1 MLEAFPV
8 MLFPNSRTRVGF
20 AHKSYTL
27 ECNVLLNSS
36 ATWRARF
43 HSALLRNKTYSG
55 RVQKC
60 NPLQRGV
67 TDLSLQKV
75 SGQGCGSIWP
85 SWRHPRIFVPP
96 VMRYRVQD
104 GFWGPG
110 RGGTAPRS
118 TSIHPG
124 QRGLRNGGGRGAKW
138 EWAGCEMGEG
148 GNPAPAGGPA
158 ARADGHLKHR
168 SRAAAG
174 HTPRRRRGSSRQLLL
189 PHVSLSPQPPRPA
202 AATAEGA
209 GSRAQ
214 RGKAPS
220 AGPKGRR

>member
-1 MLEAFPV
+1 M
-8 MLFPNSRTRVGF
+8 
-20 AHKSYTL
+20 
-27 ECNVLLNSS
+27 
-36 ATWRARF
+36 RF

-60 NPLQRGV
+60 NPLLRGV

-96 VMRYRVQD
+96 VMRHRVQD
-104 GFWGPG
+104 GFWGPA
-110 RGGTAPRS
+110 RGGTAPRR

-148 GNPAPAGGPA
+148 ALNPCARGRPRPPSGRPPEAPQPGRGRPHA
-158 ARADGHLKHR
+158 ATQTRKQ
-168 SRAAAG
+168 SAAAAA
-174 HTPRRRRGSSRQLLL
+174 PR
-189 PHVSLSPQPPRPA
+189 VTEPA
-202 AATAEGA
+202 AAQASSSHCGGGREP
-209 GSRAQ
+209 RAARQ
-214 RGKAPS
+214 S
-220 AGPKGRR
+220 T